1 MTGILGCII
10 VLLRLTDTVHPGS
23 LARKLAQDRIP
34 NFLASLK
41 SLPVNSEQSV
51 NTDQSVNSITDD
63 DAGVFGFLFSG
74 LFPFSQFTAYFK
86 NCEALEQGSRIRDR
100 LEEPDGVYPA
110 DRGADHLHRVENDGP
125 PDVQVQQH
133 RELKGN
139 PVGIR
144 MPGHRMPKHI
154 EPYSN

>member
-1 MTGILGCII
+1 M
-10 VLLRLTDTVHPGS
+10 
-23 LARKLAQDRIP
+23 
-34 NFLASLK
+34 
-41 SLPVNSEQSV
+41 
-51 NTDQSVNSITDD
+51 
-63 DAGVFGFLFSG
+63 FGFLFSG
-74 LFPFSQFTAYFK
+74 FFPFSQFTAYFK
-86 NCEALEQGSRIRDR
+86 NCETLERGSRIRDR

>member
-1 MTGILGCII
+1 MTRMWGCMI
-10 VLLRLTDTVHPGS
+10 VLFCLTGTVQPGS
-23 LARKLAQDRIP
+23 LAEKLAQKTIG
-34 NFLASLK
+34 
-41 SLPVNSEQSV
+41 
-51 NTDQSVNSITDD
+51 DQSVNSTTDD
-63 DAGVFGFLFSG
+63 DASVFGFLFS
-74 LFPFSQFTAYFK
+74 
-86 NCEALEQGSRIRDR
+86 ALEQGSRIRDR

>member
-10 VLLRLTDTVHPGS
+10 VLLRLTDIVQPGS
-23 LARKLAQDRIP
+23 LAGKLAQDRIP

-51 NTDQSVNSITDD
+51 NTDLSVNSITDN
-63 DAGVFGFLFSG
+63 DAGVFGFLFS
-74 LFPFSQFTAYFK
+74 
-86 NCEALEQGSRIRDR
+86 ALEQGSRIRDR

-144 MPGHRMPKHI
+144 MPGQRMPKHI

>member
-1 MTGILGCII
+1 MTGMWGWMI
-10 VLLRLTDTVHPGS
+10 VLFCLLGTAQPGS
-23 LARKLAQDRIP
+23 LAEKLAQKTIGD
-34 NFLASLK
+34 FLAGLK

-51 NTDQSVNSITDD
+51 NTDLSVNSITDN
-63 DAGVFGFLFSG
+63 DAGVFGFLFS
-74 LFPFSQFTAYFK
+74 
-86 NCEALEQGSRIRDR
+86 ALEQGSRIRDR

-144 MPGHRMPKHI
+144 MPGQRMPKHI